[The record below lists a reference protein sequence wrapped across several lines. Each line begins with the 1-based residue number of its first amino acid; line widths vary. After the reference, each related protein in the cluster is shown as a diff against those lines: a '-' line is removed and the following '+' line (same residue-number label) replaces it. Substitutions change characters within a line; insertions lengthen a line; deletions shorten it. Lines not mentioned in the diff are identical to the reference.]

1 MGRCAEKRVAEQ
13 VFTQRLALLRMLYI
27 NTVNNKEGIAMVFAG
42 LTVEAVLVLLSLMPL
57 FAWLAYGDV
66 AR

>member
-1 MGRCAEKRVAEQ
+1 
-13 VFTQRLALLRMLYI
+13 
-27 NTVNNKEGIAMVFAG
+27 MVFAG
-42 LTVEAVLVLLSLMPL
+42 LTVEAVLVLLGLMPL